1 MKKKRIITT
10 IIFHVVMVS
19 LGFLMLYPLLW
30 MIGSAFKPT
39 HEIMA
44 TADELIPRNPT
55 LENFIN
61 GWAGFGRYTYATFF
75 KNSFIIVIVRVI
87 GITVTSAMIAFGF
100 ARVRFTGSK
109 IWFGAMIITM
119 CVPNFVLGIPVYLM
133 YTKLGLVGTKLP
145 VMLGSWFGS
154 AYHVFL
160 IMQFMRGIP
169 REMDEAAVIDG
180 CGWLQLFTKIMLPLI
195 KPILATV
202 AVMSFMGAWG
212 DYYSSL
218 IYLNK
223 TKDYPVAYALTL
235 YTSETS
241 VNYGPMIA
249 MSVLS
254 LIPIMVLFFIFQ
266 KQLIDGI
273 SMSGIKG

>member
-1 MKKKRIITT
+1 MKLKRRITT
-10 IIFHVVMVS
+10 IIFHVVMIT

-30 MIGSAFKPT
+30 LIGSAFKPT
-39 HEIMA
+39 HEIMS
-44 TADELIPRNPT
+44 TASELIPRSPT

-61 GWAGFGRYTYATFF
+61 GWKGFGRYTYATFF
-75 KNSFIIVIVRVI
+75 KNSFLIVIVRVI
-87 GITVTSAMIAFGF
+87 GTTLTSAMIAFGF

-109 IWFGAMIITM
+109 YWFAAMIVTM
-119 CVPNFVLGIPVYLM
+119 CIPGFTLNIPIYLM
-133 YTKLGLVGTKLP
+133 YLKVGLVGTKIP
-145 VMLGSWFGS
+145 VMLGGWFGS

-160 IMQFMRGIP
+160 TMQFMRGIP

-180 CGWLQLFTKIMLPLI
+180 CGWVQLFTRIITPLI

-202 AVMSFMGAWG
+202 AIMTFMSAWG

-235 YTSETS
+235 YASENST
-241 VNYGPMIA
+241 NYGPMLA

-254 LIPIMVLFFIFQ
+254 LIPIMTLFFLFQ

-273 SMSGIKG
+273 SFSGIKG